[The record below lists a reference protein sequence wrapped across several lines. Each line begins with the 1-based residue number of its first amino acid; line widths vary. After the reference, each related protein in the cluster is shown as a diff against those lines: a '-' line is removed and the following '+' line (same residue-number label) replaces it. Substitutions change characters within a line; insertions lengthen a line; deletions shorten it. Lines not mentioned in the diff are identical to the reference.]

1 MSASAAM
8 KRVIPAGS
16 YVLFLL
22 FLAGIWV
29 AISPFVMT
37 TQPAGQSWLTST
49 VNDVVI
55 GVILM
60 VVALFG
66 IVGYMLFALRDL
78 LHEAQ
83 VRQEMAEQAS
93 QAPADR

>member
-1 MSASAAM
+1 MSASDAI

-16 YVLFLL
+16 YVLLLL

-29 AISPFVMT
+29 AISPFVMA

-66 IVGYMLFALRDL
+66 IVSYMLFALRDL

-83 VRQEMAEQAS
+83 ARQEMAEQAS
-93 QAPADR
+93 QALADR